1 MREGCIGKQN
11 SRIEKWRTG
20 RGDQRADNREQEAA
34 GADSQ
39 IEKSDVRALDEEVEG
54 EKKEAQDEEESAQG
68 EAALREAADRVEKA
82 GGNYAETRFG
92 AGQIKR
98 ADRFIAGQIAAEGG
112 EFIFHPERELFA
124 IAPQIERAE
133 KKNTIAEAS
142 QQTESRTRTP
152 MKHGT
157 SPPAG
162 RPEYSKPLRE
172 W

>member
-1 MREGCIGKQN
+1 MEMGEWKRV
-11 SRIEKWRTG
+11 
-20 RGDQRADNREQEAA
+20 RGDQLTDNSDQEAG
-34 GADSQ
+34 GADRRV
-39 IEKSDVRALDEEVEG
+39 VRGDARELDKEIEG
-54 EKKEAQDEEESAQG
+54 EEEEAQDEEEGAEG
-68 EAALREAADRVEKA
+68 EAAPGEAADGAEKA

-92 AGQIKR
+92 AGKIKGT
-98 ADRFIAGQIAAEGG
+98 DGFVTGQIAAEGG
-112 EFIFHPERELFA
+112 EFVFHPEREIFA
-124 IAPQIERAE
+124 VVPQIKGAE

-162 RPEYSKPLRE
+162 QPEYSKPLRE